1 MRHLR
6 VPSPKTSEWRDL
18 LSSESWL
25 GEGLGIHNLGDF
37 RGIPL
42 NQDAPNHFDGMEIID
57 LEPLKSGPKHWTERL
72 DEELFSTYSD
82 YWPMSHDQIGDVVI
96 IKIPNEVLNYSCL
109 LYTSDAADES

>member
-1 MRHLR
+1 M
-6 VPSPKTSEWRDL
+6 
-18 LSSESWL
+18 SSQSWL

-96 IKIPNEVLNYSCL
+96 IKIPNAVS
-109 LYTSDAADES
+109 YTHLTLPTSHNV